1 MSALDTAVP
10 PPKVS
15 SPKWEY
21 FLILPG
27 IISFLL
33 LAVPQAG
40 FVITSF
46 YDDLGM
52 GMVSEDAGLTNY
64 LEIFTDPFYL
74 SVVLRTLWL
83 SLIATF
89 ITLAMGF
96 PTAYALARMGRGWS
110 ILILSLILTN
120 SLVTDVIKLL
130 GLTLV
135 LSPSGFINQ
144 SLISV
149 GLISSPLTLINNE
162 VGAVI
167 GLVQYTLPIAI
178 LILCSVVQTIPI
190 HLEEA
195 GEILGARRGVIFAR
209 VIVPLARYGLISSGL
224 LAFNM
229 AMGAFTSPVL
239 LGGGRVIT
247 MPVLIQQKI
256 IQSTEY
262 GMGAALSFVLLIVVF
277 LINVLVGAFFLREV
291 RRGGRA

>member
-1 MSALDTAVP
+1 
-10 PPKVS
+10 
-15 SPKWEY
+15 
-21 FLILPG
+21 
-27 IISFLL
+27 
-33 LAVPQAG
+33 
-40 FVITSF
+40 
-46 YDDLGM
+46 
-52 GMVSEDAGLTNY
+52 
-64 LEIFTDPFYL
+64 
-74 SVVLRTLWL
+74 
-83 SLIATF
+83 
-89 ITLAMGF
+89 
-96 PTAYALARMGRGWS
+96 TAYALARMGRGWS

-120 SLVTDVIKLL
+120 PLVTDVIKLL

-135 LSPSGFINQ
+135 LSPPRFINQ

-149 GLISSPLTLINNE
+149 GLISSPLTLLNDE

-167 GLVQYTLPIAI
+167 GLVPYTLPIAI